1 MSRPRALENVRVVDF
16 SWVRAGPWATR
27 WLGALGAEIIK
38 IEWPENERGRLPS
51 STTPQGVERSPQRG
65 GTAGLHGERPGL
77 ASGRLSS
84 RQSRALARH
93 TPPRQLPWTDGRAAQ
108 C

>member
-16 SWVRAGPWATR
+16 SWVRAGPWTTR

-38 IEWPENERGRLPS
+38 IEWAENEC
-51 STTPQGVERSPQRG
+51 
-65 GTAGLHGERPGL
+65 GTATADVILETFYPVEAAIYN
-77 ASGRLSS
+77 ASTCRISPPSPLIAAHNTQIFSVGVRTFAGSS
-84 RQSRALARH
+84 
-93 TPPRQLPWTDGRAAQ
+93 